1 MLEAFPEEQKDT
13 KQIIE
18 IATRNVAVCKN
29 VYGEKS
35 FFLMMPL
42 YALYTAQLHDA
53 AGTGSSDTILEMS
66 QLVLDDKQSPPN
78 QFLFKVVLIDTIM
91 LSQAQ
96 DAQSMLRVQ
105 TNLNET
111 LKQTIDYC
119 EGDKDHPFLEE
130 VLSVFANYFENTQSF
145 ENSLI
150 MWSKLL
156 RIQQNLLG

>member
-1 MLEAFPEEQKDT
+1 
-13 KQIIE
+13 
-18 IATRNVAVCKN
+18 
-29 VYGEKS
+29 
-35 FFLMMPL
+35 
-42 YALYTAQLHDA
+42 
-53 AGTGSSDTILEMS
+53 
-66 QLVLDDKQSPPN
+66 
-78 QFLFKVVLIDTIM
+78 
-91 LSQAQ
+91 
-96 DAQSMLRVQ
+96 MLRVQ